1 VRIIED
7 LSKLLSFE
15 MKFYQSPGRII
26 DELIKT
32 LKANFGIFIENF
44 LELKKALF
52 IFEIDEFEYSNINI
66 NNDRYYF
73 HYIKE
78 ILRLFHNYITSSV
91 SFLEHCNGLMS
102 DLFEEESEQMKIYQ
116 TKKDHFYNN
125 ELFCFVRVLRNYIVH
140 KNCNIVGVVHN
151 WDSTGYSKFI
161 ELRTD
166 EINTW
171 IDNAL
176 GKFKKKTIRKTYIK
190 AREYLENKKFE
201 RIQLP
206 TLINEYGNYI
216 VNLFLWIE
224 DSIKRKYK
232 KELEEYG
239 ELINEFK
246 KVNPEATWMMLS

>member
-1 VRIIED
+1 
-7 LSKLLSFE
+7 
-15 MKFYQSPGRII
+15 M
-26 DELIKT
+26 
-32 LKANFGIFIENF
+32 
-44 LELKKALF
+44 
-52 IFEIDEFEYSNINI
+52 
-66 NNDRYYF
+66 
-73 HYIKE
+73 
-78 ILRLFHNYITSSV
+78 
-91 SFLEHCNGLMS
+91 
-102 DLFEEESEQMKIYQ
+102 
-116 TKKDHFYNN
+116 
-125 ELFCFVRVLRNYIVH
+125 
-140 KNCNIVGVVHN
+140 
-151 WDSTGYSKFI
+151 
-161 ELRTD
+161 
-166 EINTW
+166 
-171 IDNAL
+171 